1 MRADQK
7 KNTGILAPSS
17 LEGVGHFF
25 TVLLLLASIITASNP
40 ARALDSAEVLPRGVN
55 SPALRFG
62 NISGISDNYS
72 TGGGLVSLHDAKS
85 IELDQAY
92 MIKQNPAA
100 ASLPFGNLSMG
111 TIHIDSQPN
120 IQYTAIVH
128 AWGLTDRWTLGF
140 GLPALHYKNSVSAW
154 HEAGNIAEA
163 RQASAGMPAV
173 QAELARL
180 ERLDVMGQFGS
191 ELRSKGYRLESKDET
206 LWGDLQIVSMYQL
219 LKKGLTSAVHKLILN
234 LPTGKKADPSDLAAL
249 DLFGRTSVENQLV
262 GAYQFARGWSLN
274 ARGGV
279 TVFLPDRVE
288 KRVPLNDDD
297 VLPDQAGQE
306 AVNRNWNLGGS
317 LAGSLN
323 YDFTSALSAGAG
335 WEMALKGTEKYTGS
349 SSNRSYESLARNT
362 DTQAQLARLGLSYS
376 TVSAYRAKRTAVPLI
391 ASLNLADTFA
401 GRNTPRQ
408 TVSEFSLT
416 LFY

>member
-1 MRADQK
+1 MRADNGK
-7 KNTGILAPSS
+7 RMKILASPS
-17 LEGVGHFF
+17 LEGVGRFF
-25 TVLLLLASIITASNP
+25 LSFLLLTVALP
-40 ARALDSAEVLPRGVN
+40 ALALDSAEVLPRGVN

-72 TGGGLVSLHDAKS
+72 TGGGLISLHDSKS
-85 IELDQAY
+85 IDLDQAY

-128 AWGLTDRWTLGF
+128 AWGISDRWTLGF
-140 GLPALHYKNSVSAW
+140 GLPALHYTNKVSAW
-154 HEAGNIAEA
+154 HEKGNIGQA
-163 RQASAGMPAV
+163 RAASGGMPAV
-173 QAELARL
+173 QAQLAEL
-180 ERLDVMGQFGS
+180 ERLDVMSKFGS
-191 ELRSKGYRLESKDET
+191 ELSSKGYRLESKDET
-206 LWGDLQIVSMYQL
+206 LWGDLQIVSMLQL
-219 LKKGLTSAVHKLILN
+219 LKKGLATVTHKLIVG
-234 LPTGKKADPSDLAAL
+234 LPTGKRADPSDLAAL

-262 GAYQFARGWSLN
+262 GAYKFARNWSLN
-274 ARGGV
+274 ARGGL
-279 TVFLPDRVE
+279 TLFLPDRVE

-306 AVNRNWNLGGS
+306 YVSRGWNSGGS
-317 LAGSLN
+317 VAGSLN
-323 YDFTSALSAGAG
+323 YDFTSAFSAGAG
-335 WEMALKGTEKYTGS
+335 WELAMKGTEKYSGS

-376 TVSAYRAKRTAVPLI
+376 TVGAYKAKRSGIPLI
-391 ASLNLADTFA
+391 ASLDLTDTFA

-408 TVSEFSLT
+408 TTSEFSLT